1 MFTITLN
8 TEGFETLKYEIKKEL
23 ASELKD
29 ILSSQAEV
37 LTRSEAAQF
46 LKISKPTLDKL
57 VAKEVVPFMILGD
70 QKRFIKSDLLNIGRS
85 GAL

>member
-1 MFTITLN
+1 MFTTTLT

-37 LTRSEAAQF
+37 LTRGEAAQF

-57 VAKEVVPFMILGD
+57 VAKKEIPYMILGD
-70 QKRFIKSDLLNIGRS
+70 QKRFVKSDLLNLGRN
-85 GAL
+85 

>member
-1 MFTITLN
+1 MFTTTLT

-29 ILSSQAEV
+29 ILSSQEEV
-37 LTRSEAAQF
+37 LTRGEAAQF

-57 VAKEVVPFMILGD
+57 VAKKEVPFMMLGD
-70 QKRFIKSDLLNIGRS
+70 QKRVIKSDVLNIGRS
-85 GAL
+85 DAL

>member
-37 LTRSEAAQF
+37 LTRGEAAQF

-57 VAKEVVPFMILGD
+57 VAKKEVPFMILGD

-85 GAL
+85 DAL

>member
-1 MFTITLN
+1 MSKLTLDLN
-8 TEGFETLKYEIKKEL
+8 DEFIEQFVNKIRPEL
-23 ASELKD
+23 TAVQPE
-29 ILSSQAEV
+29 AEEV
-37 LTRSEAAQF
+37 FNRSEAAEF

-57 VAKEVVPFMILGD
+57 VAKEVVPFMMLGN

>member
-1 MFTITLN
+1 MFTTTLT

-29 ILSSQAEV
+29 ILSSQEEV
-37 LTRSEAAQF
+37 LTRGEAAQF

-57 VAKEVVPFMILGD
+57 VARKEIPYMILGD
-70 QKRFIKSDLLNIGRS
+70 QKRFVKSDLLNLGRN
-85 GAL
+85 

>member
-29 ILSSQAEV
+29 ILSSQEEV
-37 LTRSEAAQF
+37 LTRGEAAQF

-57 VAKEVVPFMILGD
+57 VAKKEVPFMMLGD
-70 QKRFIKSDLLNIGRS
+70 QKRVIKSDVLNIGRS
-85 GAL
+85 DAL

>member
-1 MFTITLN
+1 MSKITLDLN
-8 TEGFETLKYEIKKEL
+8 DEFIEQFVNKIQPKLIAFQPE
-23 ASELKD
+23 
-29 ILSSQAEV
+29 AEEV
-37 LTRSEAAQF
+37 FNRSEAAQF

-85 GAL
+85 DAL

>member
-1 MFTITLN
+1 MSKLTLDLN
-8 TEGFETLKYEIKKEL
+8 DEFIEQFVNKIRPEL
-23 ASELKD
+23 IAVQPEVE
-29 ILSSQAEV
+29 EV

-57 VAKEVVPFMILGD
+57 VAKEVVPFMLLGD

-85 GAL
+85 DAL

>member
-1 MFTITLN
+1 MFTTTLT

-29 ILSSQAEV
+29 IFSSQEEV
-37 LTRSEAAQF
+37 LTRGEAAQF

-57 VAKEVVPFMILGD
+57 VAKKVVPFMILGD

-85 GAL
+85 DAL

>member
-1 MFTITLN
+1 MSKITLDLN
-8 TEGFETLKYEIKKEL
+8 DEFIEQFVNKIQPKLIAFQPE
-23 ASELKD
+23 SE
-29 ILSSQAEV
+29 EV
-37 LTRSEAAQF
+37 FNRNQAAQF

-57 VAKEVVPFMILGD
+57 VAKGVVPFMILGD

>member
-1 MFTITLN
+1 MFTITLD

-29 ILSSQAEV
+29 ILSSQEEV
-37 LTRSEAAQF
+37 LTRGEAAQF

-57 VAKEVVPFMILGD
+57 VARKEIPYMILGD
-70 QKRFIKSDLLNIGRS
+70 QKRFIKSDLLNLGKN
-85 GAL
+85 

>member
-1 MFTITLN
+1 MSKLTLDLN
-8 TEGFETLKYEIKKEL
+8 DEFIEQFVSKIRPEL
-23 ASELKD
+23 TAVQPE
-29 ILSSQAEV
+29 AEEV
-37 LTRSEAAQF
+37 FNRSEAAQF

-85 GAL
+85 DAL

>member
-8 TEGFETLKYEIKKEL
+8 TEGFETLKYEIKNEL

-29 ILSSQAEV
+29 IFSSQEEV
-37 LTRSEAAQF
+37 LTRGEAAQF

-57 VAKEVVPFMILGD
+57 VTKKEIPYMILGD
-70 QKRFIKSDLLNIGRS
+70 QKRFIKSDLLNLGKN
-85 GAL
+85 

>member
-1 MFTITLN
+1 MKVELIIPSDLS
-8 TEGFETLKYEIKKEL
+8 EISLKQYQK
-23 ASELKD
+23 
-29 ILSSQAEV
+29 
-37 LTRSEAAQF
+37 F

-85 GAL
+85 DAL

>member
-1 MFTITLN
+1 MSKLTLDLN
-8 TEGFETLKYEIKKEL
+8 DEFIEQFVNKIRPEL
-23 ASELKD
+23 IAV
-29 ILSSQAEV
+29 QPEV
-37 LTRSEAAQF
+37 EEVFNRSEAAQF

-85 GAL
+85 DAL

>member
-1 MFTITLN
+1 MFTTTLT

-57 VAKEVVPFMILGD
+57 VAKKEIPYMILGD
-70 QKRFIKSDLLNIGRS
+70 QKRFVKSDLLNLGRN
-85 GAL
+85 

>member
-8 TEGFETLKYEIKKEL
+8 TEGFETLKYEIKNEL

-29 ILSSQAEV
+29 IFSSQEEV
-37 LTRSEAAQF
+37 LTRGEAAQF

-57 VAKEVVPFMILGD
+57 VAKKEIPYMILGD
-70 QKRFIKSDLLNIGRS
+70 QKRFIKSDLLNLGKN
-85 GAL
+85 